1 MPTYEYECKRCGFLF
16 EEFQSI
22 NAQPLKHCPKCNGS
36 VKRLIG
42 KGSGIVFKGSGFYA
56 TDYRSPTYS
65 GDAKKDSGSK
75 SSGESCPNKDSCKAK
90 CDKKKK

>member
-16 EEFQSI
+16 EEFQNI
-22 NAQPLKHCPKCNGS
+22 TAAPLKHCPKCDGS

-65 GDAKKDSGSK
+65 REASKDSASKGS
-75 SSGESCPNKDSCKAK
+75 GDSCPNKDSCKAK
-90 CDKKKK
+90 CDKKK

>member
-1 MPTYEYECKRCGFLF
+1 MPTYEYECTKCGFLF

-22 NAQPLKHCPKCNGS
+22 TAAPLERCPECDQK

-56 TDYRSPTYS
+56 TDYRSP
-65 GDAKKDSGSK
+65 KKS
-75 SSGESCPNKDSCKAK
+75 ETPSCPNKGGCNKD
-90 CDKKKK
+90 CDKK